1 MEHQVQLGAL
11 IRELRTERGLTQQ
24 QLADRLGVTDKAVSK
39 WERDICCPDI
49 TLLLP
54 LAAVLGVT
62 VSELLAG
69 RREPENTAPA
79 VEDMVVSA
87 ISYSETA
94 RKKNSL
100 DWRLLAF
107 MGLTASSIIAVAT
120 CLICD
125 LAVNGRYL
133 WSPPVYPS
141 IGLAWLVCT
150 PLLLARHHPVRWSLA
165 VLTVAVLPY
174 LCGLGWMLKQP
185 LVIKMSIW
193 IAPIGLAYLWLLYFL
208 CLRLHRRRWLAA
220 GWGLLL
226 AAPLAAG
233 VNFVVDCY
241 VDSSGYHNVWIVLLC
256 AAACF
261 AVDYIQERWRK
272 V

>member
-1 MEHQVQLGAL
+1 MEQQVQLGAL

-49 TLLLP
+49 ALLLP

-69 RREPENTAPA
+69 RRGPENTAPA

-87 ISYSETA
+87 ISYTETA

-107 MGLTASSIIAVAT
+107 MGLTASSIIATAT

-141 IGLAWLVCT
+141 VGLA
-150 PLLLARHHPVRWSLA
+150 
-165 VLTVAVLPY
+165 
-174 LCGLGWMLKQP
+174 GLY
-185 LVIKMSIW
+185 
-193 IAPIGLAYLWLLYFL
+193 AA
-208 CLRLHRRRWLAA
+208 AA
-220 GWGLLL
+220 GQ
-226 AAPLAAG
+226 APSCAVVAGRFDSCCTAVFVRSGMDAETAAG
-233 VNFVVDCY
+233 
-241 VDSSGYHNVWIVLLC
+241 H
-256 AAACF
+256 
-261 AVDYIQERWRK
+261 
-272 V
+272 